1 MSKKSVFCARI
12 FVPSVM
18 ERLAES
24 YNLSVNENDEL
35 MSDRDL
41 MAALE
46 GMDALML
53 MPPQKILAEQVA
65 LLPTSIKAVGTNS
78 VGLDHLDLPALKAKG
93 IKVYYTP
100 NVLNDSTAETGLLLM
115 LAAARR
121 ANEGFRHVREGK
133 WKRPF
138 GPAEDL
144 GIQMTGKRLGIFGM
158 GRIGQT
164 IAEMARGFN
173 MKIHYHN
180 RSKLT
185 DDTEKGAV
193 YHQTLEGLMAV
204 SDFLMVAAPS
214 TPTTRKSINKHTLT
228 LLPQGAVVANI
239 ARGDLVDDEA
249 LINALTTGK
258 VASAG
263 LDVFDGEPDIHPAY
277 LKLDNVFVLP
287 HWGSAT
293 NEGRE
298 AMGMAVVDG
307 FDACFKGHEVSN
319 RIA

>member
-1 MSKKSVFCARI
+1 MTKKAVFSARI

-18 ERLAES
+18 ERLAKDFDLTINES
-24 YNLSVNENDEL
+24 DEL
-35 MSDRDL
+35 IPDVEL

-46 GMDALML
+46 GKDAIML
-53 MPPQKILAEQVA
+53 MPPQKLHAEQVA
-65 LLPTSIKAVGTNS
+65 MLPESIKAVGTNS
-78 VGLDHLDLPALKAKG
+78 VGLDHLDLDALKARG

-121 ANEGFRHVREGK
+121 ANEGFRHVRDGK
-133 WKRPF
+133 WTRPF

-144 GIQMTGKRLGIFGM
+144 GIQMTNKRLGIFGM

-164 IAEMARGFN
+164 VADMARGFN
-173 MKIHYHN
+173 MEIHYHN
-180 RSKLT
+180 RSQVS
-185 DDTEKGAV
+185 DDKAKGATF
-193 YHQTLEGLMAV
+193 HDTLNSLMGV
-204 SDFLMVAAPS
+204 SDFLMITAPS
-214 TPTTRKSINKHTLT
+214 TPETRKAINAKTLA
-228 LLPQGAVVANI
+228 LLPDNAVIANI

-249 LINALTTGK
+249 LIAALNSGK
-258 VASAG
+258 VAAAG
-263 LDVFDGEPDIHPAY
+263 LDVFDGEPNIHPDY
-277 LKLDNVFVLP
+277 LKMDNVFVLP

-298 AMGMAVVDG
+298 GMGMAVVEG
-307 FDACFKGHEVSN
+307 LNACFNGHEVPN

>member
-1 MSKKSVFCARI
+1 MTKKSIFCARI

-18 ERLAES
+18 ERLAS
-24 YNLSVNENDEL
+24 GYNLFVNENDEL
-35 MSDRDL
+35 MSDTDL

-53 MPPQKILAEQVA
+53 MPPQKILAKQVA
-65 LLPTSIKAVGTNS
+65 MLPSSIKAVGTNS

-121 ANEGFRHVREGK
+121 ANEGFRHVRDGQ
-133 WKRPF
+133 WVRPF
-138 GPAEDL
+138 GPAEEL

-164 IAEMARGFN
+164 IADMARGFN
-173 MKIHYHN
+173 MQIHYHN

-185 DDTEKGAV
+185 DESEKGAV
-193 YHQTLEGLMAV
+193 YHQTLESLMGV
-204 SDFLMVAAPS
+204 SDFFMVAAPS
-214 TPTTRKSINKHTLT
+214 TPTTRKSINEQTLS
-228 LLPQGAVVANI
+228 LLPDNAVLANI
-239 ARGDLVDDEA
+239 ARGDLVDDDA
-249 LINALTTGK
+249 LIQALKTGK
-258 VASAG
+258 VAAAG

-277 LKLDNVFVLP
+277 LQLDNVFVLP

-307 FDACFKGHEVSN
+307 FDACFNGYEVSN
-319 RIA
+319 KIA